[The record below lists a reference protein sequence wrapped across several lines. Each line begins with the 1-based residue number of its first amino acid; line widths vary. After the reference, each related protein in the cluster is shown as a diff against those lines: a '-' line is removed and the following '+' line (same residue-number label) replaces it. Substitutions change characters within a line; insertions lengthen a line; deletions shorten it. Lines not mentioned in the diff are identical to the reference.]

1 VVRIVIQRTDRD
13 ARPERPERPE
23 RLEPHTAPPGRP
35 HAEPFAEPYAEQYER
50 PVTAPAPYTR
60 SPYARAVRARQGPPV
75 SQTQPLPLPLPEQL
89 HPRPPRRRLPRFLPR
104 VPRWA
109 KWTTVFLLV
118 TLVFR
123 RAAAWLAIGAL
134 SAALHLIG
142 INVQLPHIKFGWPW
156 SSISSGT
163 TTNVVVGPLVL
174 QKIEGISRP
183 ALGTETFNFVF
194 TRTVSKNVLMWP
206 CWYSATFYAVG
217 RASATVDLNPGPAWW
232 KPATGHYQL
241 RVLQKATPGTPGK
254 LAITMALPIPQLPQS
269 VHDITVDNTLSKPI
283 STDHS
288 WTYPGL
294 GCGTLIRPQF
304 AQSVLYAQAQNEAF
318 YQATHDQSVIKPLMA
333 TTENE
338 AVQMVRDNFIQ
349 PTVNALG
356 YTLTSFSIRW
366 VVPPLVI
373 PR

>member
-1 VVRIVIQRTDRD
+1 VVRIVIQR
-13 ARPERPERPE
+13 AERPGPQA
-23 RLEPHTAPPGRP
+23 APPARSY
-35 HAEPFAEPYAEQYER
+35 AEPYAEQHYTR
-50 PVTAPAPYTR
+50 PFPAPQPYTR
-60 SPYARAVRARQGPPV
+60 SPYAQAQRYQQGPPFP
-75 SQTQPLPLPLPEQL
+75 QAPQFPEQFQ
-89 HPRPPRRRLPRFLPR
+89 PRGPRRRLPRFLPR
-104 VPRWA
+104 VPRWV
-109 KWTTVFLLV
+109 KWSTVLLLITV
-118 TLVFR
+118 VFR
-123 RAAAWLAIGAL
+123 RAAVWLALTAL
-134 SAALHLIG
+134 SATLHLIG
-142 INVQLPHIKFGWPW
+142 INVHLPHIKFGWPW
-156 SSISSGT
+156 TSISTGT

-194 TRTVSKNVLMWP
+194 TRTVSKSVLLWP

-217 RASATVDLNPGPAWW
+217 HASATVDLNPGPAWW

-254 LAITMALPIPQLPQS
+254 LAITMALPLPQLPQS

-283 STDHS
+283 SSDHS

-294 GCGTLIRPQF
+294 GCGVLIRPQF
-304 AQSVLYAQAQNEAF
+304 AQSMLYTQAQNEAF
-318 YQATHDQSVIKPLMA
+318 YQATHDQGVIKPLMA

-338 AVQMVRDNFIQ
+338 AVTMVRDNFIQ

-366 VVPPLVI
+366 VVPPIVV